1 MNNLWNKYVIRPLRL
16 ILTNGS
22 ILILILIILL
32 LDRLVNDS
40 SSVGKLENI
49 DQLLNGVWVYEQFP
63 LAILGLGGTES
74 IFASLITIVAFF
86 FQSFITVVTMLD
98 LKLIYQ
104 NSRRGIIHTFGKIFA
119 KDVLWYFL
127 WITLIYLI
135 FGGIALFFYL
145 PSLWLWKTYN
155 INTII
160 PLSLL
165 AIFLFP
171 VFYSMLSIG
180 GKFSVIE
187 MSWREKSNKVIRAL
201 RFSNLLK
208 IYAFY
213 SVRLSI
219 EFISVILAP
228 ALALWLF
235 NNRFIAFIAGVV
247 ALLIPLATFRA
258 STYEFFLDLYKNDP
272 LISKMFEEHFNATKK
287 IDKL

>member
-1 MNNLWNKYVIRPLRL
+1 MNNLWNKYVIRPLHL

-22 ILILILIILL
+22 ILVLILIILL

-40 SSVGKLENI
+40 GGVGKLESI
-49 DQLLNGVWVYEQFP
+49 DQLLNGKWAYEQLP
-63 LAILGLGGTES
+63 LAVMGLGGTKS
-74 IFASLITIVAFF
+74 IFASLLTIFAFF

-104 NSRRGIIHTFGKIFA
+104 NSRKGIIHTFGKILV

-135 FGGIALFFYL
+135 FGGIALVFYL
-145 PSLWLWKTYN
+145 PSLWLWKTHN

-171 VFYSMLSIG
+171 GFYSMLSIG
-180 GKFSVIE
+180 GKISVIE
-187 MSWREKSNKVIRAL
+187 MTWREKFNKVIQAL
-201 RFSNLLK
+201 RFSSLIK

-213 SVRLSI
+213 PIRLGI
-219 EFISVILAP
+219 EFVSVILAP

-235 NNRFIAFIAGVV
+235 NNRLIAFIAGVI
-247 ALLIPLATFRA
+247 ALLIPLAAFRA
-258 STYEFFLDLYKNDP
+258 STYEFFLDLYKHDP
-272 LISKMFEEHFNATKK
+272 LISKMFEEHFNVTRKN
-287 IDKL
+287 

>member
-1 MNNLWNKYVIRPLRL
+1 MNNIWTKYVVRPFHL

-22 ILILILIILL
+22 ILVLILIILL
-32 LDRLVNDS
+32 LDRFVNDS
-40 SSVGKLENI
+40 NSVVKLENI
-49 DQLLNGVWVYEQFP
+49 NQLLNGTWAYEQLP
-63 LAILGLGGTES
+63 LAIKGLGRTQS
-74 IFASLITIVAFF
+74 ILASIITIIAFF

-104 NSRRGIIHTFGKIFA
+104 NLRKGIIHTFGKLLV

-135 FGGIALFFYL
+135 FGGIALVFYL
-145 PSLWLWKTYN
+145 PSLWLWERYN

-160 PLSLL
+160 PLSVL

-171 VFYSMLSIG
+171 GFYSMLSIG
-180 GKFSVIE
+180 GKISVIE
-187 MSWREKSNKVIRAL
+187 MNWREKFNKVFQAL
-201 RFSNLLK
+201 RFSSLIK

-213 SVRLSI
+213 PIRLSI
-219 EFISVILAP
+219 EFVSVVLAP

-235 NNRFIAFIAGVV
+235 KNRLIAFITGVV

-258 STYEFFLDLYKNDP
+258 STYEFFLDLYKEDP
-272 LISKMFEEHFNATKK
+272 LINKMFQEHFNETRKN
-287 IDKL
+287 